1 MNGRVY
7 CYKNGKMNG
16 ISSQGD
22 GPRRLGRPGAP
33 PRQAPPAG
41 ATTSCRRLWQ
51 PRQRRRVLAAVS
63 AHGGCAR
70 RHVLPAA
77 RLPRDA
83 MARRPRGVRRP
94 RGGPTSSPAGRPL
107 AGRRCCSA
115 AASGWTHSAAS
126 SGSPDR
132 STASTAAAS
141 STCHSCLHTP
151 GPWTGSRCSSCLT
164 SRDGAPSTPCQ
175 SSSRTRARRHL
186 RAMVDAVTALPPWL
200 PARCCAQETGAG
212 DCQAAQVQGLL
223 RGYDCR
229 LDRALPGMGPHL
241 TFSRDTANLRGT
253 LETVDDPGRPVFL
266 SGMASAR
273 RSSR

>member
-7 CYKNGKMNG
+7 WYKNGKMNG

-63 AHGGCAR
+63 ARGGRAR
-70 RHVLPAA
+70 RHALPAA

-115 AASGWTHSAAS
+115 AAFGWTHSAAS

-141 STCHSCLHTP
+141 RRAIHVYIRQGHGRVQGAQAALQAGTEHRVLMSIFLPDARAAASQRHGGRGHRAPSLASCATLCPRNGYWRLSSRPSSRSPTRLRLQARQGST
-151 GPWTGSRCSSCLT
+151 G
-164 SRDGAPSTPCQ
+164 DGAPPTLLQ
-175 SSSRTRARRHL
+175 GHGE
-186 RAMVDAVTALPPWL
+186 
-200 PARCCAQETGAG
+200 PARHAG
-212 DCQAAQVQGLL
+212 D
-223 RGYDCR
+223 
-229 LDRALPGMGPHL
+229 
-241 TFSRDTANLRGT
+241 
-253 LETVDDPGRPVFL
+253 GR
-266 SGMASAR
+266 
-273 RSSR
+273 